1 MCQCS
6 ARTCRAVRSTETHA
20 RSTREASYSSFRLS
34 DSRKDNY
41 ANFHPVE
48 MERLRQREQV
58 ERVTQYA
65 SGPDWRI
72 ASVPTTR
79 PPSLPSSPCTAVPS
93 LTYATSER
101 IGCSGRLFAT

>member
-1 MCQCS
+1 M
-6 ARTCRAVRSTETHA
+6 
-20 RSTREASYSSFRLS
+20 LL

-41 ANFHPVE
+41 ANFHMVE

-72 ASVPTTR
+72 ASVPTR
-79 PPSLPSSPCTAVPS
+79 PPSLPSSPCTALLLDVRN
-93 LTYATSER
+93 L
-101 IGCSGRLFAT
+101 

>member
-1 MCQCS
+1 MPAPCS

-20 RSTREASYSSFRLS
+20 RSTREASYSSFRLL

-41 ANFHPVE
+41 ANFDPVE
-48 MERLRQREQV
+48 MERFKTETEQV

-72 ASVPTTR
+72 ASVPTR
-79 PPSLPSSPCTAVPS
+79 PPSLPSSPCTALLLDVRN
-93 LTYATSER
+93 L
-101 IGCSGRLFAT
+101 